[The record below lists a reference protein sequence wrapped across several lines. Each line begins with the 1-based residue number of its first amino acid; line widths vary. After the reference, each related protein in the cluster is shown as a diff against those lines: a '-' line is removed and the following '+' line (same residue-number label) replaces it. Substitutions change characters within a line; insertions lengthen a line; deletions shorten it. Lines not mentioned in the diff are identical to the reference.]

1 MARRCSISSVPMGG
15 GGWALRALKERPRGL
30 WPRPPLFCLAGLGA
44 ARWAAPPPPNPP
56 PPPPGNAPGMQA
68 ARPGRRQR
76 PAPSQGAVAKT
87 PQREPVGA
95 KGKPRWYAVIRRYRQ
110 RRRWRRRRPRCLRC
124 LLRPRSQWAGP
135 PGCSTPSWSRR
146 TPSRSQSPG
155 CR

>member
-30 WPRPPLFCLAGLGA
+30 WPGPPLFCLAGRGGGPMG
-44 ARWAAPPPPNPP
+44 RPPGRQTP
-56 PPPPGNAPGMQA
+56 PPPPGTPRACRPPGQA
-68 ARPGRRQR
+68 AANGWPHPR
-76 PAPSQGAVAKT
+76 GAVAKT

-110 RRRWRRRRPRCLRC
+110 RRRWRRRRPRRLRC

-146 TPSRSQSPG
+146 TPLRSQSPG

>member
-1 MARRCSISSVPMGG
+1 MARRCPISSVPMGG
-15 GGWALRALKERPRGL
+15 GGWALRALKERGPGPLAPAPALLFGWPGGRPDGPS
-30 WPRPPLFCLAGLGA
+30 PRPPNA
-44 ARWAAPPPPNPP
+44 AAPRGPPRACR
-56 PPPPGNAPGMQA
+56 PPGQA
-68 ARPGRRQR
+68 AANGRPHPRR
-76 PAPSQGAVAKT
+76 AVAKT